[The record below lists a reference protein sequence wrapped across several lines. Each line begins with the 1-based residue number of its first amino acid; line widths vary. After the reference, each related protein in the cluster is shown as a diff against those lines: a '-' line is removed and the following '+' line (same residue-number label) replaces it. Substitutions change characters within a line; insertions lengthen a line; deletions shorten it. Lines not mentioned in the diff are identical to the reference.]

1 MAEEQFAILGLQ
13 APLSRAEEAYGDKD
27 LTARQ
32 TLTFLLAKDREKYG
46 PTRPTIMSSSSNP
59 DKVFIESCHT
69 GRYLLDAAPS
79 GDVRSIRGNEGGW
92 VHKNNLP
99 ALTVDKDYYN
109 RTYWTIVP
117 VEGHPGK

>member
-13 APLSRAEEAYGDKD
+13 APLSRAEEAYGGRD

-32 TLTFLLAKDREKYG
+32 TATFLINKDREKYG
-46 PTRPTIMSSSSNP
+46 PTRPTIMSSASNP

-92 VHKNNLP
+92 IHKNSAGAHCGRKL
-99 ALTVDKDYYN
+99 YYN
-109 RTYWTIVP
+109 RAYWTITNV
-117 VEGHPGK
+117 